1 MKTSKFE
8 EVFRSRKPVIG
19 MLHLRGESPSEV
31 VDIARSETEIM
42 YGAGVAAVLVENYF
56 GDRIDVENT
65 LRMLQKEFPNRVYGV
80 NVLGSFTKSYDLALA
95 YGAKFMQVDSI
106 CGHLDP
112 EEEPAFEEMIAE
124 NRKKGDLFVLG
135 GVRFKYQPVLSRRP
149 LPADLRHGRRLC
161 DAIVV
166 TGDATG
172 LDTGMGK
179 IREFRRLLGDF
190 PLIVGAGLTAET
202 CAEQLSVAD
211 GGIVGTYFKED
222 GVTKRPIDPM
232 RVARFMEAA
241 YGVGANAPGVI
252 GHQEDAR
259 EA

>member
-1 MKTSKFE
+1 MGKLE
-8 EVFRSRKPVIG
+8 EVFKRSKPVIG
-19 MLHLRGESPSEV
+19 MLHLRGGSPSEV
-31 VDIARSETEIM
+31 VNIARSETEIM
-42 YGAGVAAVLVENYF
+42 YGSGVAAVLVENYF
-56 GDRIDVENT
+56 GDRTDVENA
-65 LRMLQKEFPNRVYGV
+65 LKMLQKEFSGCVYGV
-80 NVLGSFTKSYDLALA
+80 NILGSFTKSYDLALA

-149 LPADLRHGRRLC
+149 LPVDLKHGRLLC

-172 LDTGMGK
+172 MDTGMEK
-179 IREFRRLLGDF
+179 ILRFRQLLGDF
-190 PLIVGAGLTAET
+190 PLIVGAGMTAET

-211 GGIVGTYFKED
+211 GGIVGTYFKEN
-222 GVTKRPIDPM
+222 GVTRRAVDPL
-232 RVARFMEAA
+232 RVACFMKAVA
-241 YGVGANAPGVI
+241 GVK
-252 GHQEDAR
+252 AR
-259 EA
+259 G

>member
-1 MKTSKFE
+1 MNFAD
-8 EVFRSRKPVIG
+8 VFRQSKPVIG
-19 MLHLRGESPSEV
+19 MLHLGGETPSEV
-31 VDIARSETEIM
+31 VDTARRETEIM

-65 LRMLQKEFPNRVYGV
+65 LKMLQKEFSNCVYGV
-80 NVLGSFTKSYDLALA
+80 NILGSFTKSYDLALA

-106 CGHLDP
+106 CGHLPP
-112 EEEPAFEEMIAE
+112 EEEPAFEEMVAE

-149 LPADLRHGRRLC
+149 LPADLKHGRHLC

-172 LDTGMGK
+172 MDTGMEK
-179 IREFRRLLGDF
+179 ILRFRQLLGDF
-190 PLIVGAGLTAET
+190 PLIVGAGMTAET

-211 GGIVGTYFKED
+211 GGIVGTYFKEN
-222 GVTKRPIDPM
+222 GVTRRAVDPL
-232 RVARFMEAA
+232 RVACFMKAVA
-241 YGVGANAPGVI
+241 GVK
-252 GHQEDAR
+252 AR
-259 EA
+259 G

>member
-65 LRMLQKEFPNRVYGV
+65 LRMLQKEFPDRVYGV
-80 NVLGSFTKSYDLALA
+80 NILGSFTKSYDLALA

-106 CGHLDP
+106 CGHLPP
-112 EEEPAFEEMIAE
+112 EEEPAFVQMIEE
-124 NRKKGDLFVLG
+124 NRKKGELFVLG

-149 LPADLRHGRRLC
+149 LPRDLEHGRRLC

-172 LDTGMGK
+172 MDTGMGK
-179 IREFRRLLGDF
+179 ISEFRRLLGDF

-202 CAEQLSVAD
+202 CVEQLSVAD
-211 GGIVGTYFKED
+211 GGIVGTYFKEN
-222 GVTKRPIDPM
+222 GVTKRPMDPV
-232 RVARFMEAA
+232 RVNEFMETVRK
-241 YGVGANAPGVI
+241 GVLMT
-252 GHQEDAR
+252 
-259 EA
+259 

>member
-1 MKTSKFE
+1 MNFSD
-8 EVFRSRKPVIG
+8 VFQKSKPVIG
-19 MLHLRGESPSEV
+19 MLHLGGENPSEV
-31 VDIARSETEIM
+31 VDIAKREAEIM
-42 YGAGVAAVLVENYF
+42 YKAGVAAVLVENYF
-56 GDRIDVENT
+56 GDRTDVENT
-65 LRMLQKEFPNRVYGV
+65 LKMLQKEFSGCVYGV

-172 LDTGMGK
+172 MDTGMEK
-179 IREFRRLLGDF
+179 ILRFRQLLGDF
-190 PLIVGAGLTAET
+190 PLIVGAGMTAET
-202 CAEQLSVAD
+202 CAEQLAVAD

-222 GVTKRPIDPM
+222 GVTRRAVDPL
-232 RVARFMEAA
+232 RVACFMKAVA
-241 YGVGANAPGVI
+241 GVK
-252 GHQEDAR
+252 AR
-259 EA
+259 G

>member
-1 MKTSKFE
+1 MNFSD
-8 EVFRSRKPVIG
+8 VFQKSKPVIG
-19 MLHLRGESPSEV
+19 MLHLGGETPSEV
-31 VDIARSETEIM
+31 VDIAKREAEIM
-42 YGAGVAAVLVENYF
+42 YKAGVAAVLVENYF
-56 GDRIDVENT
+56 GDRTDVENT
-65 LRMLQKEFPNRVYGV
+65 LRMLQKEFSGCVYGV
-80 NVLGSFTKSYDLALA
+80 NILGSFTKGYDLALA

-149 LPADLRHGRRLC
+149 LPADLKHGRHLC

-172 LDTGMGK
+172 MDTGMEK
-179 IREFRRLLGDF
+179 ILRFRQLLGDF
-190 PLIVGAGLTAET
+190 PLIVGAGMTAET

-211 GGIVGTYFKED
+211 GGIVGTYFKEN
-222 GVTKRPIDPM
+222 GVTRRAVDPL
-232 RVARFMEAA
+232 RVACFMKAVA
-241 YGVGANAPGVI
+241 GVK
-252 GHQEDAR
+252 AR
-259 EA
+259 G

>member
-1 MKTSKFE
+1 MNFAD
-8 EVFRSRKPVIG
+8 VFQKSKPVIG
-19 MLHLRGESPSEV
+19 MLHLGGDNPSEV
-31 VDIARSETEIM
+31 VDIARREAEIM
-42 YGAGVAAVLVENYF
+42 YKAGVAAVLVENYF
-56 GDRIDVENT
+56 GDRTDVENT
-65 LRMLQKEFPNRVYGV
+65 LRMLQKEFSGCVYGV
-80 NVLGSFTKSYDLALA
+80 NILGSFTKSYDLALA

-149 LPADLRHGRRLC
+149 LPADLKHGRHLC

-172 LDTGMGK
+172 MDTGMEK
-179 IREFRRLLGDF
+179 ILRFRQLLGDF
-190 PLIVGAGLTAET
+190 PLIVGAGMTAET

-211 GGIVGTYFKED
+211 GGIVGTYFKEN
-222 GVTKRPIDPM
+222 GVTRRAVDPL
-232 RVARFMEAA
+232 RVARFMKAVA
-241 YGVGANAPGVI
+241 GVK
-252 GHQEDAR
+252 AR
-259 EA
+259 G